1 VTVPILFGIA
11 LACHGGWQGSSSQFI
26 SQAVSPLPLGAT
38 ITRCRATH
46 AEAACANMSER
57 QTRGM
62 ARTEFIYKRVKRYDI
77 PGHAHFIT
85 FSCYRRL
92 PLLSNDVWRS
102 WLCQSVRAACE
113 ERRVA
118 LWAYVFMPEHIHLLA
133 RPCREKYR
141 ISDFLYTMALV
152 EFPLAGTGEDRRRTA
167 GA

>member
-1 VTVPILFGIA
+1 
-11 LACHGGWQGSSSQFI
+11 
-26 SQAVSPLPLGAT
+26 
-38 ITRCRATH
+38 
-46 AEAACANMSER
+46 
-57 QTRGM
+57 M